1 MEIEAHQR
9 VLPAEERELVWCAAL
24 GWKREDGLALWVGSG
39 IL

>member
-9 VLPAEERELVWCAAL
+9 VLPAGERELVWCAAL
-24 GWKREDGLALWVGSG
+24 GWKCEDGLALWVGSG